1 MDAQRFCVYNL
12 TRDSLLGQEVS
23 VVDTAVEPLKKLAE
37 YLGAQAKT
45 GVWLLPYRGI
55 PSVPRMPPFD
65 LVCLDADHRVIQV
78 VEMLSSAGYVQLEA
92 ESASALVLKA
102 RTLYSSQTRPGD
114 QLMICF
120 PAEMES
126 QLERRS
132 GKENLVPLARG
143 VTSPA
148 ERTILSGASASPLP
162 VEPFRQQQ
170 PVKKDGAD
178 SQDDKKDSLKARFL
192 RWLIADR
199 RRASRYPSPKLIAY
213 RWTGDAPQ
221 AHRIGDIS
229 ETGLYLLTQ
238 DRWSPGTMVRMTL
251 QKANSSGEDPADS
264 IAVQTRVVRW
274 GSDGEGLDFVLSS
287 LADID
292 GHESWHATGTSRR
305 ALKRFLQRI

>member
-92 ESASALVLKA
+92 DSASALVLKA
-102 RTLYSSQTRPGD
+102 RTLHSSQTRPGD

-132 GKENLVPLARG
+132 GKESLVPVTRG
-143 VTSPA
+143 ATSPA
-148 ERTILSGASASPLP
+148 ERTTSQRCFCFAAAGRTFQAAAT
-162 VEPFRQQQ
+162 RQ
-170 PVKKDGAD
+170 
-178 SQDDKKDSLKARFL
+178 
-192 RWLIADR
+192 
-199 RRASRYPSPKLIAY
+199 
-213 RWTGDAPQ
+213 
-221 AHRIGDIS
+221 
-229 ETGLYLLTQ
+229 E
-238 DRWSPGTMVRMTL
+238 
-251 QKANSSGEDPADS
+251 
-264 IAVQTRVVRW
+264 RW
-274 GSDGEGLDFVLSS
+274 GRFARRQERLSQS
-287 LADID
+287 PFSALAYC
-292 GHESWHATGTSRR
+292 GSP
-305 ALKRFLQRI
+305 